1 MESSWE
7 SPDPALCEQDFCA
20 QGFQMASI
28 SPRTL
33 VHGPWS
39 LLSPTPLPASQAHV
53 ASDFIYHT
61 SSSSVHSLPS
71 SSF

>member
-28 SPRTL
+28 SPRTVSMVL
-33 VHGPWS
+33 AIS
-39 LLSPTPLPASQAHV
+39 
-53 ASDFIYHT
+53 YT
-61 SSSSVHSLPS
+61 SSRLSGPCGLRFHLPY
-71 SSF
+71 FFLFCALLALL